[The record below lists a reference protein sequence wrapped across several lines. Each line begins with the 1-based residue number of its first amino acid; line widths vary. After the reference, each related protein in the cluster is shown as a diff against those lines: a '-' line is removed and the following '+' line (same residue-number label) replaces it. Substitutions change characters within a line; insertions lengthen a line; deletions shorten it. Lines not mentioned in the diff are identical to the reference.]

1 VPIILEAGGHAAIWV
16 LGCLGGATLAGPKLL
31 LQKKVLQ
38 PCARTCACMHG
49 VQKSASRAARIREA
63 ASEGPSEIERARASL
78 AMQPASRLGVSRA
91 QLHASIGV
99 PGEGPLGFNAKATS
113 QEEGFV
119 PYAQEYFDKLD
130 AGVGCSSKVF
140 KHANEC
146 ASQQTAAISFLL
158 RTQGQQAEQ
167 QEG

>member
-1 VPIILEAGGHAAIWV
+1 MVCKKVPVVLLE
-16 LGCLGGATLAGPKLL
+16 LGRP
-31 LQKKVLQ
+31 LQKGLPRSSERVL
-38 PCARTCACMHG
+38 PWRC
-49 VQKSASRAARIREA
+49 
-63 ASEGPSEIERARASL
+63 
-78 AMQPASRLGVSRA
+78 SRLLDWGYA

-146 ASQQTAAISFLL
+146 ASQRDHKHLDIAHEPLVAANPAADLL
-158 RTQGQQAEQ
+158 QSGLEKRSSLIASAGLL
-167 QEG
+167 